1 MTTAY
6 TTIRYE
12 VRGPAAWL
20 VLDRPE
26 RRNPLD
32 HAATSELCHALAR
45 AQADDTVRVVVL
57 SGEGKGFSAG
67 GNLGGALGP
76 PEGVPAKDFV
86 DLLVALADLG
96 KPSIARVHGAAMG
109 GGLGLAVA
117 CDVTLVAEDAKLG
130 TPEIDVGLFPM
141 MIMAVLLRAAP
152 RKPLLEHMLTGERI
166 DPRTAERWGL
176 VTRVVAPAALDAEV
190 ERVAA
195 AIAAKSPS
203 SLRLGLEAYWGQLDR
218 PYREALPYLRDML
231 GRIASTD
238 DAREGITAFLEK
250 RPPNWTGK

>member
-1 MTTAY
+1 MTERYA
-6 TTIRYE
+6 TIRYE

-20 VLDRPE
+20 VLNRPE

-32 HAATSELCHALAR
+32 LAATSELRDALAR
-45 AQADDTVRVVVL
+45 AKADDSIRVVVL
-57 SGEGKGFSAG
+57 AGEGKGFSAG
-67 GNLGGALGP
+67 GNLGGMAGP
-76 PEGVPAKDFV
+76 AEGVPPHDFV
-86 DLLVALADLG
+86 DLLFALAELG
-96 KPSIARVHGAAMG
+96 KPTIARVHGAAMG

-152 RKPLLEHMLTGERI
+152 PKPLLEHMLTGARI
-166 DPRTAERWGL
+166 EPRTAERWGL
-176 VTRVVAPAALDAEV
+176 VTRVVAAAELDAEV
-190 ERVAA
+190 ERVAG

-203 SLRLGLEAYWGQLDR
+203 SLRLGLEAYWGQMDK

-231 GRIASTD
+231 GRIAATD
-238 DAREGITAFLEK
+238 DAREGVTAFLEK
-250 RPPNWTGK
+250 RPPVWTGK